1 MTGRRAIGRRGP
13 IPAAALV
20 LAIVFALHPFFARP
34 LAAQSLGST
43 FGAAGSDQPITIQ
56 AEEGIE
62 WQQRAQVYIARGNA
76 VAQSGDVAVKADE
89 LTAFYRETSESDSE
103 IYRLEARGHV
113 RIATP
118 NEKATGDLAVYDVE
132 QGVLVITG
140 DDIRFRTPTETIT
153 ADQSLEYWEAKGLAV
168 ARGNAIANQD
178 GKRLRADV
186 LSAHMREDQAGRFT
200 VHRVEAFGDVQI
212 QTATEFVRAD
222 YGDYRTESGIAA
234 LSGSVKITQGSNQI
248 NGDFAEVN
256 LNTGVSRLLGRPSV
270 SGGKT
275 GGGKA
280 RVKGIFVPNAKPDGS

>member
-1 MTGRRAIGRRGP
+1 VTGPRAAHR
-13 IPAAALV
+13 PALALA
-20 LAIVFALHPFFARP
+20 LALTLLPFGSGSVP
-34 LAAQSLGST
+34 AQSLGSS
-43 FGAAGSDQPITIQ
+43 FGAAGSNQPITIQ

-76 VAQSGDVAVKADE
+76 VAQSGEVTVKADE
-89 LTAFYRETSESDSE
+89 LTAFYRETSTNDSE
-103 IYRLEARGHV
+103 IYRLEARRNV
-113 RIATP
+113 RIFTP
-118 NEKATGDLAVYDVE
+118 NENATGDLAVYDVE

-153 ADQSLEYWEAKGLAV
+153 AEQSLEYWEAAGLAV
-168 ARGNAIANQD
+168 ARGNAVADQD

-186 LSAHMREDQAGRFT
+186 ISAHMREDQGGQFG

-234 LSGSVKITQGSNQI
+234 LSGSVKITQGPNQI

-270 SGGKT
+270 SSGT
-275 GGGKA
+275 AGGGKA
-280 RVKGIFVPNAKPDGS
+280 RVHGIFVPNAKPDGS

>member
-1 MTGRRAIGRRGP
+1 VTGRRATIARGTTL
-13 IPAAALV
+13 AFALAFALV
-20 LAIVFALHPFFARP
+20 LSPLHGGP
-34 LAAQSLGST
+34 LLAQSLGSS

-76 VAQSGDVAVKADE
+76 VAQSGEVTVRADE
-89 LTAFYRETSESDSE
+89 LTAFYRETTASDTE
-103 IYRLEARGHV
+103 IYRLEARGNV

-118 NEKATGDLAVYDVE
+118 NENATGDFAIYDVE
-132 QGVLVITG
+132 QGLLVITG
-140 DDIRFRTPTETIT
+140 DDIRFRTPSETIT
-153 ADQSLEYWEAKGLAV
+153 AEQSLEYWEATGLAV
-168 ARGNAIANQD
+168 ARGNAVADQG

-186 LSAHMREDQAGRFT
+186 ISAHMREDQAGRFS
-200 VHRVEAFGDVQI
+200 VHRVEAFGEVQI

-248 NGDFAEVN
+248 NGDLAEVN

-270 SGGKT
+270 SSGKI

-280 RVKGIFVPNAKPDGS
+280 RVHGIFIPNAKPDGS